1 MNVNV
6 KNYKLQNINLKKFLL
21 RHNLD
26 ELGRLDMSTVDQSEI
41 LDVWGSETCQDFIGQ
56 LLGIELYH
64 VIQKVL
70 CYSTEN
76 TNIDCV
82 EFQFICV
89 KINAIVNCFY

>member
-6 KNYKLQNINLKKFLL
+6 KNYKLQNINKKKFLL

-64 VIQKVL
+64 VIEKVL
-70 CYSTEN
+70 CYSTE
-76 TNIDCV
+76 
-82 EFQFICV
+82 
-89 KINAIVNCFY
+89 KYKYHVNVIMQNFNLNSFKLGQN